1 MDKIK
6 NKIKKNKKPW
16 PTQKAMEQIYDLNL
30 WGGNKTEFYSGFGSH
45 HPELVEPYR
54 DMVKSFLTSFD
65 VPLTVLDLGC
75 GDFNIG
81 KELYKY
87 SKNYIA
93 IDIVEDLINYNTEK
107 YKANNLEFRCLNI
120 AKDNLPKA
128 DCVIIRQV
136 LQHLSN
142 AEVESILNKLSNYKY
157 LILTEHLPNGNFE
170 PNKDIISGQ
179 GIRIKKQS
187 GLDILKPPFNFK
199 VKSKKEVLSIDL
211 ADGKGVVVT
220 WCFEIF

>member
-1 MDKIK
+1 
-6 NKIKKNKKPW
+6 
-16 PTQKAMEQIYDLNL
+16 MEQIYDLNL